1 MSGRS
6 AGCSACSAPWV
17 RVARLTAVCLLAPA
31 VLLGWPLY
39 MRYAVLRDLALPL
52 APSDMRVLDA
62 HISTTWCQAQA
73 VRANGSFSAWM
84 MGGKPGRG
92 RRRRSSLVRDI
103 RLGDDVKEYWGFY
116 LLKGSSVTVSPC
128 ARWPGVSLVVIR
140 GYDHLQQCAYI
151 GDDSSEEA
159 EEVRRA
165 ALRQQLEEG
174 HRAPRTPAPPPDE
187 PRLKPRSNLPTRMH
201 VVKEEAV
208 EFHEKVRP
216 APRLFNRLDGLEEA
230 RASPEDAEGSAELA
244 RGVLERLRA
253 LGRTGQRALE
263 RLRAARLG
271 RDVGEDENIA
281 AEDPGP
287 APPSPPAPP
296 APPAPGEDVH
306 GWVNETTSLDESHSE
321 LWSSFSSSE
330 EALLGCAGLVLNLP
344 LTPHRQ
350 CQRRRPVEDLATAA
364 APNVIT
370 YTVPMDGHYFFIL
383 GSENEVQ
390 TNYVRVRFEL
400 DRVVYDVHGPVAECT
415 PGAPGQNATSCT
427 LPLRFLSDDTMV
439 LEVPVE
445 TDEEARDNP
454 RVHHDHV
461 LAVSTC
467 EPRTALYVA
476 CILALPA
483 LILTCAF

>member
-1 MSGRS
+1 
-6 AGCSACSAPWV
+6 
-17 RVARLTAVCLLAPA
+17 
-31 VLLGWPLY
+31 
-39 MRYAVLRDLALPL
+39 MRYSVLRDLTLPL
-52 APSDMRVLDA
+52 APSDMRVLDS
-62 HISTTWCQAQA
+62 HISTAWCQAQG
-73 VRANGSFSAWM
+73 VRANGSFSAWVV
-84 MGGKPGRG
+84 GGRPERG

-103 RLGDDVKEYWGFY
+103 RLDDDVKEYWGFY
-116 LLKGSSVTVSPC
+116 LLTGSSVTVSPC

-165 ALRQQLEEG
+165 ALRQQLEES
-174 HRAPRTPAPPPDE
+174 RRLRPPQPPPASPPAYADGQGGAAAT
-187 PRLKPRSNLPTRMH
+187 PRPRQRSNLPTRMH
-201 VVKEEAV
+201 VVKDEAI

-216 APRLFNRLDGLEEA
+216 APRVFHRLEGLEEA
-230 RASPEDAEGSAELA
+230 AASPEDAEGSAELA

-253 LGRTGQRALE
+253 LGGAGRRALE
-263 RLRAARLG
+263 RLRSARLS
-271 RDVGEDENIA
+271 RDVAEDENTA
-281 AEDPGP
+281 AEAAEPAPIPTGPGTGAGAGP
-287 APPSPPAPP
+287 AP
-296 APPAPGEDVH
+296 GQDVH

-330 EALLGCAGLVLNLP
+330 EALLGCAGLVLSLP

-350 CQRRRPVEDLATAA
+350 CQRRRPVGDLAAA
-364 APNVIT
+364 AAANVIT
-370 YTVPMDGHYFFIL
+370 YTVPADGHYFFIL

-390 TNYVRVRFEL
+390 TNFVRVRFDL
-400 DRVVYDVHGPVAECT
+400 DRVVYDIDSPVAECSP
-415 PGAPGQNATSCT
+415 PGPDGNGSSSASSCT
-427 LPLRFLSDDTMV
+427 LPLRFLSDDTLV

-445 TDEEARDNP
+445 AEAEEGARHHA
-454 RVHHDHV
+454 HHDHV

-483 LILTCAF
+483 LILACAF